1 MEIKVVVCGDSYCS
15 ADNTR
20 ERWHFS
26 QILNDRYDMTVT
38 NLARGGIS
46 NLGICFQIKQA
57 IELEPH
63 VIIYNQTDPAR
74 VDIVMKSLYG
84 KQVSLKEFIY
94 PYTDDSSF
102 YSPYVGHHTA
112 SIFSTMPHSLDKIK
126 QIYVDPE
133 KVTAVK
139 YYHAHLF
146 DWQLRKE
153 TDSWWFAHWHHQ
165 IEQAQILAID
175 LTSPNHTH
183 GQSPIGKIMYDFVKH
198 NPGWPKLYHTDRS
211 TQELVADQ
219 LHEQI
224 KNFWD
229 KK

>member
-1 MEIKVVVCGDSYCS
+1 MEIKVIVCGDSYCS

-26 QILNDRYDMTVT
+26 QLLQDCHGMSVT

-57 IELEPH
+57 VELNPH

-74 VDIVMKSLYG
+74 VDIVMKSL
-84 KQVSLKEFIY
+84 KDRKICLKEFIY

-102 YSPYVGHHTA
+102 YSPYVGHHEA
-112 SIFSTMPHSLDKIK
+112 AIFSTMPHSLDKIK
-126 QIYVDPE
+126 QIYIEPD

-139 YYHAHLF
+139 YYHTHLF

-153 TDSWWFAHWHHQ
+153 TDLWWFQYWKN
-165 IEQAQILAID
+165 QILSSSIVPID
-175 LTSPNHTH
+175 LTSSHQIEHQN
-183 GQSPIGKIMYDFVKH
+183 SIGKLMYDFVKN
-198 NPGWPKLYHTDRS
+198 NPGWPKLYHTDKA
-211 TQELVADQ
+211 TQELVANKLADQ
-219 LHEQI
+219 IHKHLTL
-224 KNFWD
+224 
-229 KK
+229 